1 MSCARFVRWEERETE
16 SGIQLQGVTKAYR
29 YGEILSTQ
37 AFPMQGASGMGFMI
51 TMVVRRLDNDK
62 VVVIDGMGATIVD
75 EPLNERSENISK

>member
-16 SGIQLQGVTKAYR
+16 SGIQLQGVTTVYR

-75 EPLNERSENISK
+75 EPKNDRQSSLTK